1 MQSRE
6 LSMLKLEQLFMTKNM
21 WFSILE
27 WFSVGDMEDG
37 GVDTTVKSAAQDG
50 LNDRLSSS
58 FSFFSFWLITAWC
71 TSNEISDYATRID
84 EFS

>member
-6 LSMLKLEQLFMTKNM
+6 LSMLKLTCTTFHDKKHRPIKVL
-21 WFSILE
+21 WSSIFE

-58 FSFFSFWLITAWC
+58 FSFFSFWLLKTLC
-71 TSNEISDYATRID
+71 TSN
-84 EFS
+84 